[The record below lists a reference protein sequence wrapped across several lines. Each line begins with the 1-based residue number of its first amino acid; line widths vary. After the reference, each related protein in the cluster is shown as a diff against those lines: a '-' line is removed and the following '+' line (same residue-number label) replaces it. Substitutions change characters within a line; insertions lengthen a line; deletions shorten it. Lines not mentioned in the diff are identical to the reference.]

1 MLNFNPSRRFHRI
14 STMFFIFAILLAGC
28 TSSPKSEGDQAAKA
42 TSKEG
47 GTLVISSMIEP
58 DTLDLTRST
67 WIDSTIALMYDPLI
81 TLDNSGKIIPWLAES
96 YNISEDGKI
105 WTFTLRK
112 GVKFHSGEPLNAEAM
127 KYSIETML
135 KDSPVKSIMGPI
147 TKVDVVDEQTF
158 KIIFSEPYAPFMSTV
173 VRDLLTPIDPKR
185 HKENPDN
192 FGKNPSATGPIM
204 FDKFERGQS
213 VSYKKNP
220 DYNWGGS
227 SVENKGPLHVDEV
240 VFRFLKDDDT
250 RILEFKKGT
259 IQVLSDVPATYVGD
273 LKKVSGVKIE
283 SSLGLG
289 MEYLGM
295 NNQNPM
301 FRDVR
306 VRQALAMAVDRDSIN
321 QVAHSG
327 YAQPLFGPLPPTVP
341 GYSEKIEGLVKGMY
355 AKNLGKA
362 KSLLAEVGYKDSNK
376 DGILVKDG
384 KPFSFELMV
393 TAEPAFQRIAQIL
406 QSQFREIGVDMKITI
421 TDIPTWEDRTKK
433 GNYDMFLLYWSYND
447 PEILNLAFGTK
458 GTNRMHI
465 DNPELEKLLLKGSVV
480 TNVEERMKVYEQAQ
494 EILVKETPWIPLF
507 TPETL
512 TATQGIEGFKLNPYT
527 GMMSLNDIRLTK

>member
-1 MLNFNPSRRFHRI
+1 MFNFNPSRRFHRI
-14 STMFFIFAILLAGC
+14 SMMFVIFAILLTGC
-28 TSSPKSEGDQAAKA
+28 TSSPKPDGDPTAKA
-42 TSKEG
+42 TPKEG

-58 DTLDLTRST
+58 ETLDATRST
-67 WIDSTIALMYDPLI
+67 WFDSANGTMYDPLI

-127 KYSIETML
+127 KYTIETML
-135 KDSPVKSIMGPI
+135 KDSPIKSLLGPV
-147 TKVDVVDEQTF
+147 TKVDVINEQTF
-158 KIIFSEPYAPFMSTV
+158 KIFFSEPFAPFMSTV
-173 VRDLLTPIDPKR
+173 VGHFLTPIDPKR

-259 IQVLSDVPATYVGD
+259 IQVLSDVPTTYVDD
-273 LKKVSGVKIE
+273 LKKVPGVKIE
-283 SSLGLG
+283 STLGLG

-306 VRQALAMAVDRDSIN
+306 VRQALAMAVDRDPIN

-341 GYSEKIEGLVKGMY
+341 GYNEKIEGLAKGMY
-355 AKNLGKA
+355 AKNLEKA
-362 KSLLAEVGYKDSNK
+362 KSLLAEAGYKDSK
-376 DGILVKDG
+376 KDG
-384 KPFSFELMV
+384 KPFSFELLV
-393 TAEPAFQRIAQIL
+393 TEEPVFQRTAQIL

-421 TDIPTWEDRTKK
+421 TDFATLKDRATK
-433 GNYDMFLLYWSYND
+433 GNYDMFLLYWYYND
-447 PEILNLAFGTK
+447 PEIMNLVFGTK
-458 GTNRMHI
+458 GINRMHI
-465 DNPELEKLLLKGSVV
+465 DNPELEKLLLKGSVE
-480 TNVEERMKVYEQAQ
+480 TNVDERMKVYEQAQ

-507 TPETL
+507 TPQTV

-527 GMMSLNDIRLTK
+527 GIMSLNDIRLTK

>member
-1 MLNFNPSRRFHRI
+1 MFNFNPSRRFHRI
-14 STMFFIFAILLAGC
+14 SMLFYIFAILLVGC
-28 TSSPKSEGDQAAKA
+28 TSTPKSDGDPSAKA
-42 TSKEG
+42 TPKEG

-58 DTLDLTRST
+58 ETLDVTRST
-67 WIDSTIALMYDPLI
+67 WVDAAIGMMYEPLI
-81 TLDNSGKIIPWLAES
+81 TTDNSGKIIPWLAES
-96 YNISEDGKI
+96 YNISEDGNI

-127 KYSIETML
+127 KYSIETL
-135 KDSPVKSIMGPI
+135 QKDSPNKALLGPI
-147 TKVDVVDEQTF
+147 TKVEVVDEQTF
-158 KIIFSEPYAPFMSTV
+158 KIIFSEPFAPFMSTV
-173 VRDLLTPIDPKR
+173 VGGVLTAIDPKR

-213 VSYKKNP
+213 LSYKKNP

-259 IQVLSDVPATYVGD
+259 IHVLSDVPATYVSD
-273 LKKVSGVKIE
+273 LKKVPGVKIE
-283 SSLGLG
+283 SNLGKV

-295 NNQNPM
+295 NNKNPM
-301 FRDVR
+301 FQDVR
-306 VRQALAMAVDRDSIN
+306 VRQALAMAVDRAPIN

-327 YAQPLFGPLPPTVP
+327 YAKPLFGPLPPTVP
-341 GYSEKIEGLVKGMY
+341 GYSEKIEGLAKGMY
-355 AKNLGKA
+355 AKNLEKA

-384 KPFSFELMV
+384 KPFSFELLV
-393 TAEPAFQRIAQIL
+393 TAEPAYQRIAQIL
-406 QSQFREIGVDMKITI
+406 QSQFKEIGVDMKITI
-421 TDIPTWEDRTKK
+421 TDVPTLKDRAKK
-433 GNYDMFLLYWSYND
+433 GNYDMYLLYWGYSD
-447 PEILNLAFGTK
+447 PEILNLLFGVK
-458 GTNRMHI
+458 NSNRMYV
-465 DNPELEKLLLKGSVV
+465 DNPELEKLLLKGRLV

-494 EILVKETPWIPLF
+494 EILVKEAPWIPLF
-507 TPETL
+507 TSETV
-512 TATQGIEGFKLNPYT
+512 TATQGIEGFKINPYT
-527 GMMSLNDIRLTK
+527 GDMSLKDIRLTK

>member
-1 MLNFNPSRRFHRI
+1 MLNFNPSRRFHCI
-14 STMFFIFAILLAGC
+14 STIFFIFAILLAGC
-28 TSSPKSEGDQAAKA
+28 TPSPKLEGDQDAKA

-58 DTLDLTRST
+58 ETLDLTRST
-67 WIDSTIALMYDPLI
+67 WIDSTIGLMYDPLI

-112 GVKFHSGEPLNAEAM
+112 GVKFHSGEQLNAEAM

-283 SSLGLG
+283 SRLGLG

-306 VRQALAMAVDRDSIN
+306 VRQALAMVVDRDPIN

-327 YAQPLFGPLPPTVP
+327 YAKPLFGPLPPTVP
-341 GYSEKIEGLVKGMY
+341 GYSEKIEGLAKGMY
-355 AKNLGKA
+355 AKNLEKA
-362 KSLLAEVGYKDSNK
+362 KLLLAEAGYKDSNR
-376 DGILVKDG
+376 DGSLEKDG
-384 KPFSFELMV
+384 KPFSFELLL
-393 TAEPAFQRIAQIL
+393 TGEPAFQRIAQIL
-406 QSQFREIGVDMKITI
+406 QSQFKEIGVDMKITI
-421 TDIPTWEDRTKK
+421 TDIPTWQDRTNK
-433 GNYDMFLLYWSYND
+433 GNYDMFLMYWSYND

-527 GMMSLNDIRLTK
+527 GIMSLNDIRLTK